1 MMNDKI
7 RELRKTA
14 DDMFHDELLKN
25 NEARW
30 HAYVSLSL
38 EEENRIDEI
47 FAGLIIKECA
57 SICDK
62 IEDDY
67 LEINESY
74 TAIGAG
80 VCCTE
85 ILNRFGIEE

>member
-1 MMNDKI
+1 MNDRI

-30 HAYVSLSL
+30 HAYVSLSS

-47 FAGLIIKECA
+47 FAKLIIEECLTSVYNEVQIIATHKEA
-57 SICDK
+57 KYI
-62 IEDDY
+62 
-67 LEINESY
+67 
-74 TAIGAG
+74 
-80 VCCTE
+80 TE
-85 ILNRFGIEE
+85 KLKTKYDIQ